1 MIILG
6 KDKRVYSIV
15 IKRFP
20 FSRKINM
27 NNKKTILIIGFA
39 IFASFF
45 GAGNLILPPQLGFNS
60 GPDWWLVALG
70 FITSAAVIPLLA
82 LFGHAKLQGT
92 MLDFGNKVSPLFS
105 LIYCLCVYIIAI
117 ALPIPRTA
125 AVTHE
130 MAIAPFLDTS
140 SLLTSSLYFGIA
152 FIFIMKRDSILSILG
167 KFLTPLIVLILLA
180 IIIIGLF
187 TAPVNMNPSVL
198 ESPALIAG
206 LLEGYQTYDA
216 LGGILIGGVVII
228 SLNLEGGVS
237 FKDKKAIIAKS
248 GLVAASGLFII
259 YAGMIALGALHN
271 TEFEASISR
280 PELLAG
286 LSIKTLGNIGN
297 LFLSV
302 LISLACFTTAVSVI
316 VGTADFFKGLF
327 KESQLA
333 YIITAIVACLIG
345 VLVGQ
350 FDVHY
355 IIIVAVP
362 ALMFIYP
369 LTIVLIL
376 LNVIPEKY
384 ATKTVFRAVVLVTF
398 IFSIPDFLGFL
409 IEAEWL
415 TSIKEFIPLATQNSG
430 WALPALVTFGIVNLL
445 SRGRAT

>member
-1 MIILG
+1 
-6 KDKRVYSIV
+6 
-15 IKRFP
+15 
-20 FSRKINM
+20 M
-27 NNKKTILIIGFA
+27 NNKKTIFIIGFA
-39 IFASFF
+39 LFASFF

-70 FITSAAVIPLLA
+70 FITSATVIPLLA

-105 LIYCLCVYIIAI
+105 LVYCLCVYIIAVT
-117 ALPIPRTA
+117 LPIPRTA

-130 MAIAPFLDTS
+130 MAIQPFFDTP
-140 SLLTSSLYFGIA
+140 SLLTSSLYFAIA
-152 FIFIMKRDSILSILG
+152 FIFVMKRDSILSILG

-180 IIIIGLF
+180 IIAIGLF
-187 TAPVNMNPSVL
+187 SSPETMNPSVL
-198 ESPALIAG
+198 ESPAIVAG

-237 FKDKKAIIAKS
+237 FEDKKAIIAKS
-248 GLVAASGLFII
+248 GVVAAFGLFII
-259 YAGMIALGALHN
+259 YAGMIAVGALHN
-271 TEFEASISR
+271 TEFESSISR
-280 PELLAG
+280 PELLTG
-286 LSIKTLGNIGN
+286 LSLKTLGNIGN
-297 LFLSV
+297 LFLSI

-333 YIITAIVACLIG
+333 YTITAIIACLLG

-355 IIIVAVP
+355 IIVVALP

-384 ATKTVFRAVVLVTF
+384 ASKLVFKAVVLVTF

-409 IEAEWL
+409 IEADWL
-415 TSIKEFIPLATQNSG
+415 VSVKEIIPLANQNLG
-430 WALPALVTFGIVNLL
+430 WVLPALVTFILVNGL
-445 SRGRAT
+445 RQNN

>member
-1 MIILG
+1 
-6 KDKRVYSIV
+6 
-15 IKRFP
+15 
-20 FSRKINM
+20 M
-27 NNKKTILIIGFA
+27 NNKKTIFIIGFA
-39 IFASFF
+39 LFASFF

-70 FITSAAVIPLLA
+70 FITSATVIPLLA

-105 LIYCLCVYIIAI
+105 LVYCLCVYIIAI
-117 ALPIPRTA
+117 TLPIPRTA

-130 MAIAPFLDTS
+130 MAIQPFFDAP
-140 SLLTSSLYFGIA
+140 SLLTSSLYFAIA
-152 FIFIMKRDSILSILG
+152 FVFVMKRDSILSILG
-167 KFLTPLIVLILLA
+167 KFLTPLIVIILLV
-180 IIIIGLF
+180 IIAIGLF
-187 TAPVNMNPSVL
+187 SSPETMNPSVL
-198 ESPALIAG
+198 ESPAIVAG

-237 FKDKKAIIAKS
+237 FEDKKAIIAKS
-248 GLVAASGLFII
+248 GVVAAFGLFII
-259 YAGMIALGALHN
+259 YAGMIAVGALHN
-271 TEFEASISR
+271 TEFESSISR
-280 PELLAG
+280 PELLTG
-286 LSIKTLGNIGN
+286 LSLKTLGNIGN
-297 LFLSV
+297 LFLSI

-333 YIITAIVACLIG
+333 YTITAIVACLLG

-355 IIIVAVP
+355 IIVVAIP

-384 ATKTVFRAVVLVTF
+384 ASKQVFKAVVLVTF

-409 IEAEWL
+409 VEADWL
-415 TSIKEFIPLATQNSG
+415 VSVKEIIPLANQNLG
-430 WALPALVTFGIVNLL
+430 WVMPAIITFVLVNGL
-445 SRGRAT
+445 SKNT

>member
-1 MIILG
+1 
-6 KDKRVYSIV
+6 
-15 IKRFP
+15 
-20 FSRKINM
+20 M
-27 NNKKTILIIGFA
+27 NNKKTIFIIGFA
-39 IFASFF
+39 LFASFF

-70 FITSAAVIPLLA
+70 FITSATVIPLLA

-105 LIYCLCVYIIAI
+105 LVYCLCVYIIAVT
-117 ALPIPRTA
+117 LPIPRTA

-130 MAIAPFLDTS
+130 MAIQPFFDTP
-140 SLLTSSLYFGIA
+140 SLLTSSLYFAIA
-152 FIFIMKRDSILSILG
+152 FIFVMKRDSILSILG

-180 IIIIGLF
+180 IIAIGLF
-187 TAPVNMNPSVL
+187 SSPETMNPSVL
-198 ESPALIAG
+198 ESPAIVAG

-237 FKDKKAIIAKS
+237 FEDKKAIIAKS
-248 GLVAASGLFII
+248 GVVAAFGLFII
-259 YAGMIALGALHN
+259 YAGMIAVGALHN
-271 TEFEASISR
+271 TEFESSISR
-280 PELLAG
+280 PELLTG
-286 LSIKTLGNIGN
+286 LSLKTLGNIGN
-297 LFLSV
+297 LFLSI

-333 YIITAIVACLIG
+333 YTITAIVACLLG

-355 IIIVAVP
+355 IIVVALP

-384 ATKTVFRAVVLVTF
+384 ASKLVFKAVVLVTF

-409 IEAEWL
+409 IEADWL
-415 TSIKEFIPLATQNSG
+415 VSVKELIPLANQNLG
-430 WALPALVTFGIVNLL
+430 WVLPALVTFILVNGL
-445 SRGRAT
+445 RQNN

>member
-1 MIILG
+1 
-6 KDKRVYSIV
+6 
-15 IKRFP
+15 
-20 FSRKINM
+20 M
-27 NNKKTILIIGFA
+27 NNRKTIFIIGFA
-39 IFASFF
+39 LFASFF

-70 FITSAAVIPLLA
+70 FVTSATIIPLLA
-82 LFGHAKLQGT
+82 LFGHARLQGT

-105 LIYCLCVYIIAI
+105 LVYCLCVYVIAI

-130 MAIAPFLDTS
+130 MAIQPFFNTS
-140 SLLTSSLYFGIA
+140 SILTSTLYFGLA
-152 FIFIMKRDSILSILG
+152 FIFIMKRDRILSLLG
-167 KFLTPLIVLILLA
+167 KFLTPLIGIILLS
-180 IIIIGLF
+180 IIAIGLF
-187 TAPVNMNPSVL
+187 SAPDTMNPSTL

-216 LGGILIGGVVII
+216 LGGVLIGGVVII

-237 FKDKKAIIAKS
+237 FEDKKAILIKS
-248 GLVAASGLFII
+248 GLVAAMGLFII
-259 YAGMIALGALHN
+259 YTGMIAVGALHN
-271 TEFEASISR
+271 TEFETTITR

-286 LSIKTLGNIGN
+286 LSIKTLGNVGN
-297 LFLSV
+297 VFLSV

-327 KESQLA
+327 KESQKA
-333 YIITAIVACLIG
+333 YTITAIISCILGILI
-345 VLVGQ
+345 GQ

-355 IIIVAVP
+355 IIVIALP

-384 ATKTVFRAVVLVTF
+384 ASSNVFKMVILITF
-398 IFSIPDFLGFL
+398 LFSIPDFLGFL
-409 IEAEWL
+409 LPEDSL
-415 TSIKEFIPLATQNSG
+415 TGVKNLIPFADQNLG
-430 WALPALVTFGIVNLL
+430 WVLPAIIAFIVSN
-445 SRGRAT
+445 SIGPTKRN

>member
-1 MIILG
+1 
-6 KDKRVYSIV
+6 
-15 IKRFP
+15 
-20 FSRKINM
+20 M

-70 FITSAAVIPLLA
+70 FITSATIIPLLA

-105 LIYCLCVYIIAI
+105 LIFCLCVYSIAI
-117 ALPIPRTA
+117 TLPIPRTA

-130 MAIAPFLDTS
+130 MAIQPFFNTS

-180 IIIIGLF
+180 IIVIGVF
-187 TAPVNMNPSVL
+187 TSPEAMNASVL
-198 ESPALIAG
+198 KSPPLVAG

-228 SLNLEGGVS
+228 SLNMEGGVT
-237 FKDKKAIIAKS
+237 FKDKKNIIIKS
-248 GLVAASGLFII
+248 GIVAATGLFII
-259 YAGMIALGALHN
+259 YAGMIAVGALHN

-280 PELLAG
+280 PELLSG
-286 LSIKTLGNIGN
+286 LSLKTLGNIGS

-333 YIITAIVACLIG
+333 YTITAIISCLFGVLIG
-345 VLVGQ
+345 QMNVK
-350 FDVHY
+350 Y
-355 IIIVAVP
+355 IIDVAIPV
-362 ALMFIYP
+362 LMFIYP
-369 LTIVLIL
+369 ITVVLIF
-376 LNVIPEKY
+376 LNIVPNKY
-384 ATKTVFRAVVLVTF
+384 ASNLVFKIVVFITF
-398 IFSIPDFLGFL
+398 VFSIPDFLGFL
-409 IEAEWL
+409 IEANWL
-415 TSIKEFIPLATQNSG
+415 QNIKNTIPLAQQNLG
-430 WALPALVTFGIVNLL
+430 WVLPAFIAFVVVNVIQK
-445 SRGRAT
+445 AKIK

>member
-1 MIILG
+1 
-6 KDKRVYSIV
+6 
-15 IKRFP
+15 
-20 FSRKINM
+20 M
-27 NNKKTILIIGFA
+27 NNKKTIFIIGFA
-39 IFASFF
+39 LFASFF

-70 FITSAAVIPLLA
+70 FITSATVIPLLA

-105 LIYCLCVYIIAI
+105 LVYCLCVYIIAI
-117 ALPIPRTA
+117 TLPIPRTA

-130 MAIAPFLDTS
+130 MAIQPFFDTP
-140 SLLTSSLYFGIA
+140 SLLTSSLYFAIA
-152 FIFIMKRDSILSILG
+152 FVFVMKRDSILSILG

-180 IIIIGLF
+180 IIAIGIF
-187 TAPVNMNPSVL
+187 SSPETMNPSVL
-198 ESPALIAG
+198 ESPAIVAG

-237 FKDKKAIIAKS
+237 FEDKKAIIAKS
-248 GLVAASGLFII
+248 GVVAAFGLFII
-259 YAGMIALGALHN
+259 YAGMISVGAMHN
-271 TEFEASISR
+271 TEFESSISR
-280 PELLAG
+280 PELLTG
-286 LSIKTLGNIGN
+286 LSLKTLGNIGN
-297 LFLSV
+297 LFLSI

-333 YIITAIVACLIG
+333 YTITAIVACLLG

-355 IIIVAVP
+355 IIVVALP

-384 ATKTVFRAVVLVTF
+384 ASKLVFKAVVLVTF

-409 IEAEWL
+409 VEADWL
-415 TSIKEFIPLATQNSG
+415 VSVKEIIPIANQNLG
-430 WALPALVTFGIVNLL
+430 WVMPAIITFVLVNGLRKNT
-445 SRGRAT
+445 